1 VRAPAA
7 ADSRLVT
14 GAIDLHTEG
23 HTMHVPWAML
33 FRGDPA
39 KLLGSATISAKSFAA
54 SDTDPAILSVQ
65 AGALVRDDGL
75 QIEPVRRLDILLY
88 SGSGKFLGVMAR
100 LRDLLPGSYSFG
112 ITGRGPTSTRLAPG
126 AYELRLAAWPTLP
139 LDAKPQRL
147 QVSFNLD

>member
-1 VRAPAA
+1 
-7 ADSRLVT
+7 
-14 GAIDLHTEG
+14 
-23 HTMHVPWAML
+23 MHVPWAML
-33 FRGDPA
+33 FRGDTA
-39 KLLGSATISAKSFAA
+39 NLLGSATISAKSFAP

-112 ITGRGPTSTRLAPG
+112 ITGRGPTSTRLAARRRTSCGSPPG
-126 AYELRLAAWPTLP
+126 RRCRSTRNRNGCRSPSDWNRLPRANGDCGT
-139 LDAKPQRL
+139 
-147 QVSFNLD
+147 